1 MGLRRHP
8 PLGHGH
14 ENERAQRPG
23 FESSVCRSEAAG
35 PLAGAAQLL
44 SPRHQRQV
52 PRWEAELRLC
62 QPPPR
67 TAGPEQSHAEAGAGG
82 TLACPPARATEPH
95 ARRLLRLLNALSASR
110 ASECLATAASSRR
123 AAPRLR
129 QTRTRDW
136 DTFLVF
142 PKVTGELRGPGGD
155 ALDPGPGRSALPS
168 VRGYSHDSLLGEAQ
182 WTDDKQ
188 MTALLGTAA
197 QHALGTSCA
206 PRSAERPAQNA

>member
-8 PLGHGH
+8 PLGCGH

-52 PRWEAELRLC
+52 PRREAELRLC

-95 ARRLLRLLNALSASR
+95 ARRLLRLPNALSASR
-110 ASECLATAASSRR
+110 ASECLATAAFQPTRCSPPSADENTRLGHVPGFPQGHGR
-123 AAPRLR
+123 AAGPRR
-129 QTRTRDW
+129 RR
-136 DTFLVF
+136 
-142 PKVTGELRGPGGD
+142 PGSR
-155 ALDPGPGRSALPS
+155 PGAQRSAFREGSLTRQSPRRGS
-168 VRGYSHDSLLGEAQ
+168 VDR
-182 WTDDKQ
+182 
-188 MTALLGTAA
+188 
-197 QHALGTSCA
+197 
-206 PRSAERPAQNA
+206 R